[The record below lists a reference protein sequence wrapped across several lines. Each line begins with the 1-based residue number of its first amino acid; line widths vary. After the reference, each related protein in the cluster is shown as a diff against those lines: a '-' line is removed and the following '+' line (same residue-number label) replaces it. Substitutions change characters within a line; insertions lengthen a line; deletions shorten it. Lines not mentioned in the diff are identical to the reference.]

1 MSDIKL
7 VPRPLSRLTNDVEA
21 EIVCNSKRVY
31 RCLEKTI
38 NLLENLRLLDYF
50 DMLEYERV
58 LKLLREDETATLKTA
73 SEFLESLER
82 KYPIRIV
89 YEDID
94 P

>member
-1 MSDIKL
+1 MSEIKL
-7 VPRPLSRLTNDVEA
+7 MPRPLSKLTNDVEA
-21 EIVCNSKRVY
+21 EIVCNSRRLY
-31 RCLEKTI
+31 RCLEKTV

-58 LKLLREDETATLKTA
+58 LKLLREDETATLGEV
-73 SEFLESLER
+73 SEFLESLEK

>member
-31 RCLEKTI
+31 RCLETVMKV
-38 NLLENLRLLDYF
+38 LENLRLLDYF
-50 DMLEYERV
+50 DMEKYSELLNDEFVTEADMSSFLDELEQR
-58 LKLLREDETATLKTA
+58 
-73 SEFLESLER
+73 
-82 KYPIRIV
+82 YPIRIV